1 MTTLAIITMILLKI
15 TTEQIISIAVLTV
28 MIGGVA
34 WILHVGKKET
44 EMIFESDYYNLSEFI
59 KDCHKTEENELKI
72 RLRIIHLSKMPGV
85 DKEKIKELRSECDKK
100 FPKSTLGD
108 IVAEHESY

>member
-1 MTTLAIITMILLKI
+1 MTTEAIVSIVVLAVIMVGI
-15 TTEQIISIAVLTV
+15 V
-28 MIGGVA
+28 
-34 WILHVGKKET
+34 WILRTGRKEA